1 MSSAF
6 GRRPTGPAERLAATA
21 IEAHDDLMTDIG
33 ATVYPPE
40 VTHTFAA
47 RVRRRVARFGA
58 QLRSPAPTDLGGRN
72 PADITRRVGLA
83 AGEAAEVL
91 NRTRIVEWDGGR
103 RTGRLSVG
111 PFRSDPDALGDP
123 WVAEGVLR
131 RRRTRSLAVCV
142 AIFDDSQDRCV
153 LQIQPGYRTPWSV
166 RRLRRCLASTHE
178 AADRITELLMAVDF
192 APPHRP
198 VDEPPGFG
206 ILGRN
211 APSAPESPGPDDS
224 DAGHARTTVFRRVP
238 GPPDR

>member
-1 MSSAF
+1 
-6 GRRPTGPAERLAATA
+6 
-21 IEAHDDLMTDIG
+21 MTDIG
-33 ATVYPPE
+33 ATVHPPE
-40 VTHTFAA
+40 VTPTFVA
-47 RVRRRVARFGA
+47 RVRRRVARLGA

-91 NRTRIVEWDGGR
+91 TRTRMVEWDAGR
-103 RTGRLSVG
+103 RTGRLSVE
-111 PFRSDPDALGDP
+111 PFRSDPDAPGDP
-123 WVAEGVLR
+123 WVAEGVVR
-131 RRRTRSLAVCV
+131 RTRTRSLAVCV

-153 LQIQPGYRTPWSV
+153 LQIQPGYRMPWSV

-206 ILGRN
+206 MFEVP
-211 APSAPESPGPDDS
+211 AAPESPGPDDV

-238 GPPDR
+238 GPPDRSRSDEW